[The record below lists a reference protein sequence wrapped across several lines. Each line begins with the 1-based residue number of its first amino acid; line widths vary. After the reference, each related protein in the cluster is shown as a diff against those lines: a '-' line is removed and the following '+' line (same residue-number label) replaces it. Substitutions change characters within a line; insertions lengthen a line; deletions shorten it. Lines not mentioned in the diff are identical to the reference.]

1 MDPKEIV
8 REALK
13 TAKGG
18 VAMDEAAGGTEG
30 ASQTDQ
36 TPGGSGE
43 NGQQAGGINE
53 EDVISSIRLFIKGP
67 KWSKIYGEAPDGA
80 RNRIALNFYWSACK
94 DKPGFD
100 RAAYLSLRSKLE
112 ESLTWDDI
120 EYLISTTENDLARNH
135 YRQLLSALNAKDGKG
150 DDAGGQG
157 KPDATDAGGKQ
168 DGQE

>member
-18 VAMDEAAGGTEG
+18 VAMDEDAGGAEG
-30 ASQTDQ
+30 AQQPEQT
-36 TPGGSGE
+36 
-43 NGQQAGGINE
+43 NGDAGAAAEPKGGINE
-53 EDVISSIRLFIKGP
+53 EDVISSIQLFLKGP
-67 KWSKIYGEAPDGA
+67 NWQKIYGEAPEGA

-100 RAAYLSLRSKLE
+100 RAAYLSLRTKLE
-112 ESLTWDDI
+112 NSLTWDDI

-135 YRQLLSALNAKDGKG
+135 YRQLLSALNARERKD
-150 DDAGGQG
+150 GQG
-157 KPDATDAGGKQ
+157 KPEGTDAGGKQ

>member
-18 VAMDEAAGGTEG
+18 VAMDEDAGGAEG
-30 ASQTDQ
+30 AQQSGQA
-36 TPGGSGE
+36 PGGSGE
-43 NGQQAGGINE
+43 NGQQTGGINE
-53 EDVISSIRLFIKGP
+53 EDVISSIQLFLKGP
-67 KWSKIYGEAPDGA
+67 KWQKIYGEAPDGA

-100 RAAYLSLRSKLE
+100 RAAYLSLRTKLE
-112 ESLTWDDI
+112 NSLTWDDI

-135 YRQLLSALNAKDGKG
+135 YRQLLSALNARERKD
-150 DDAGGQG
+150 GQG
-157 KPDATDAGGKQ
+157 KPEGTDAGGKQ